1 MLWDYD
7 LIRGAMTVD
16 EGCLCLSVISTIL
29 VIKLSVCCN
38 YLQTVPAS
46 LYFRRQF
53 MILIQNTRHPIRQ
66 LANLHITKSSK
77 MD

>member
-1 MLWDYD
+1 MWNYD

-53 MILIQNTRHPIRQ
+53 MILIQNIRTDRHLP
-66 LANLHITKSSK
+66 NLDLTKSSK

>member
-1 MLWDYD
+1 MWNYD

-53 MILIQNTRHPIRQ
+53 MILIQNIHTDRHLP
-66 LANLHITKSSK
+66 NLDLTKSSK